1 MESFVNIVAIV
12 QARMGSTRLPKK
24 VMRDINGTPL
34 IGILLKR
41 LSLSKKIEKIILATS
56 ENIVNDPL
64 VNYVRSLGYSVE
76 KGSENNVLE
85 RFYLTAAKYN
95 ADIVVRITGDCPLI
109 DSKVVDDVIDLF
121 LDNNLEYAS
130 NTNPPTFP
138 DGLDVEVMSFK
149 SLKKAYKTA
158 TLDYD
163 LEHVTPFIRNNEV
176 NQLNL
181 SYLKDYSNLR
191 WTVDEE
197 DDFKVIEEIF
207 NYFKPNILFSWKDVL
222 NLHKKNVLMFDN
234 SHIERNQGS
243 VMGKG
248 QKLYKR
254 AKRIIPGGTMLLS
267 KRPEMFL
274 PNIWPSYFSKS
285 KGCKV
290 WDLDGKEYVDMSI
303 MGIGTNTLGYGHDEV
318 DEAVKETV
326 QQGNMSTLNCPEEVY
341 LAEKLIEI
349 NPWADMV
356 RFARTGGEAN
366 AVAVRIARAASGKDN
381 VAICGYHGWHDWYL
395 ATNLQSK
402 DGLDSHLLSG
412 LDTQGVPKS
421 LNGTV
426 YPFQYNDFRALERI
440 VNDHNIGVIKM
451 EVIRNEG
458 PEDNFLQNVRDLA
471 TKKGIVLIFDECTT
485 GFRET
490 YGGIYK
496 KFNVEPDIAMY
507 GKALGNGYGIT
518 AIVGKEDVMQA
529 AQNSFISSTFWT
541 ERIGPSAALKTL
553 EVMEREKSWNQISK
567 IGKGIKLKWNDL
579 ALKHD
584 IGIKI
589 SGISALPIFTFNS
602 KNHLA
607 YKTLITQEMLKKS
620 FLANTTVYVCINHTE
635 NLVDEYINELDVIF
649 SKIKECEEGKNIN
662 DLLDGDICHTG
673 FSRLN

>member
-1 MESFVNIVAIV
+1 VNIVAIV

-649 SKIKECEEGKNIN
+649 SKIK
-662 DLLDGDICHTG
+662 DIITYTIP
-673 FSRLN
+673 LKK